1 MKKFLSILLSIT
13 VVLTFAFFAVGS
25 TDSDDGNQGTGTVEG
40 ENADNST
47 LGSYKVDIVSCRL
60 AKDYE
65 GDPVV
70 IVKYNFTNNADD
82 PASFYL
88 AFETA
93 VYQNG
98 IGLNESYFVEES
110 ANYNSDNQMKD
121 IKKDATIEV
130 EVAYEL
136 NDTTTEIEVEV
147 SELFSF
153 SDSKIT
159 KTFTIA

>member
-1 MKKFLSILLSIT
+1 MKNFLSIFLSIT
-13 VVLTFAFFAVGS
+13 VVLTFVFFAVASSDSG
-25 TDSDDGNQGTGTVEG
+25 DSDQGTGSVDS
-40 ENADNST
+40 ENIDNSA
-47 LGSYKVDIVSCRL
+47 LGSYKIEIASCRL

-70 IVKYNFTNNADD
+70 IVKYNFTNNAED

-98 IGLNESYFVEES
+98 IGLNESYLVEES
-110 ANYNSDNQMKD
+110 ANYSSDNQMKD

-136 NDTTTEIEVEV
+136 NDTTTDIEVEV
-147 SELFSF
+147 SELFSL